1 MKNNNFN
8 HQEFLISDI
17 MPKREVHL
25 ICGPSGVGKTNFT
38 LAGLKE
44 LQKGGVWL
52 DRAIPHAVEVF
63 YISID
68 RGRSSVKRA
77 LDRHKIPHDSFHWA
91 ARDDVPPGTSGNRT
105 YDILSWIHS
114 THPLVEFVLIDG
126 FASLLGDDHSSYQK
140 VADFLTGCQHLCLKY
155 NLTILGSVH
164 SPKLRVDEYIPNP
177 RQQVL
182 GSVAWPG
189 FTDLIIGLQPEEPDN
204 PENPNRICMVLPRD
218 AAEYVLNYRNEGG
231 ILVPIPKESQ
241 TEDAKRAESEIE
253 LAAPG
258 AVWTTQQLRDMCN
271 LPKTSFHR
279 WLALA
284 VASGLLTKV
293 SRGTYQRFGAET
305 VQ

>member
-1 MKNNNFN
+1 
-8 HQEFLISDI
+8 

-44 LQKGGVWL
+44 LQSAGSWL
-52 DRAIPHAVEVF
+52 DRSIPNAVNVF

-68 RGRSSVKRA
+68 RGRDSVKRA
-77 LDRHKIPHDSFHWA
+77 LDRHKIPHDAFPWA
-91 ARDDVPPGTSGNRT
+91 VRDDVPRGASGNRIH
-105 YDILSWIHS
+105 DILSWIH
-114 THPLVEFVLIDG
+114 TDYPGVEFVLIDG
-126 FASLLGDDHSSYQK
+126 FAFLLEGDHNSYQK
-140 VADFLTGCQHLCLKY
+140 VNDFLTMCQHCCVKY

-164 SPKLRVDEYIPNP
+164 SPKLRMDESIPNP

-182 GSVAWPG
+182 GSTAWPG
-189 FTDLIIGLQPEEPDN
+189 LVDLIISLQPEQADN

-218 AAEYVLNYRNEGG
+218 AAEYVLNYRNQGG
-231 ILVPIPKESQ
+231 ILMPIPKESQ
-241 TEDAKRAESEIE
+241 DEDVARIQSLIE
-253 LAAPG
+253 LAEPG
-258 AVWTTQQLRDMCN
+258 ATWSTQELMGLSH

-279 WLALA
+279 WLSLA
-284 VASGLLTKV
+284 IASGLLIKV